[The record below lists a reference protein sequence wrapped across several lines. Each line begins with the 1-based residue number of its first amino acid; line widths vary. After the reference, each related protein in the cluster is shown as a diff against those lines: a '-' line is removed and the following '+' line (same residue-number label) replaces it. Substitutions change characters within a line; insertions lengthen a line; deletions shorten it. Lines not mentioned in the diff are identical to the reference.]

1 MNNFCPECGV
11 KLEQKFN
18 FCPNCG
24 SMINLSSSKQNLD
37 ETLSKSQRKAQK
49 LDVEY
54 DNLLKEFAKTTT
66 PNVNICP
73 NCGDENTLDS
83 KVCHS
88 CGVKLNNAKTFIR
101 NVSDEKKIANHTRV
115 DKIKGKK
122 QNKSSNKNNEQSSI
136 VSEKKLD
143 TKKVIIYIAG
153 SLVLVFLIL
162 SVSGVFDLS
171 RRDSA
176 NVSSIEQNQDG
187 GIDLNSISKI
197 NELKS
202 IVEKNPE
209 NASAILDLA
218 NLRFDSGFFEDA
230 TQNYEQ
236 YLKLNPK
243 NVDARID
250 MAVCYYNLQQFD
262 KAESEILAALRQSP
276 NHQIGYLNLGV
287 VYLAKQNI
295 EKAKE
300 WFNKAVNLDPN
311 SEIGKKAKSL
321 LQSH

>member
-1 MNNFCPECGV
+1 MINFCHECGTN
-11 KLEQKFN
+11 LEQKFN

-24 SMINLSSSKQNLD
+24 SQINQSTSSNPDSNV
-37 ETLSKSQRKAQK
+37 TKS
-49 LDVEY
+49 E
-54 DNLLKEFAKTTT
+54 NII
-66 PNVNICP
+66 ICP

-88 CGVKLNNAKTFIR
+88 CGVKLNNGKTFVR
-101 NVSDEKKIANHTRV
+101 YASDEKRIASQTGV
-115 DKIKGKK
+115 GKIKTKK
-122 QNKSSNKNNEQSSI
+122 QNKSFNKNSEQASV
-136 VSEKKLD
+136 VSGKKLD
-143 TKKVIIYIAG
+143 SKKVILYISG
-153 SLVLVFLIL
+153 TLILVFLLLTI
-162 SVSGVFDLS
+162 SGVFDLS

-176 NVSSIEQNQDG
+176 NVTNGEQNQSP
-187 GIDLNSISKI
+187 GIDLSSISRI
-197 NELKS
+197 NELKNL
-202 IVEKNPE
+202 VERNPE
-209 NASAILDLA
+209 NTSAILDLA